1 MTRVHIESDK
11 VRDREKGVISMAGGV
26 KRETRFKKSLGF
38 FKPVYPLKR
47 DASFPDFIVLKETR
61 SYLTREAIHMP

>member
-1 MTRVHIESDK
+1 MRIESDK
-11 VRDREKGVISMAGGV
+11 MRDREKGVISMARGV
-26 KRETRFKKSLGF
+26 KREARFKKSLGF

-47 DASFPDFIVLKETR
+47 DAYFPDFIVLKEAR

>member
-1 MTRVHIESDK
+1 MRIGSEK
-11 VRDREKGVISMAGGV
+11 MRDRKKGVISMARGV
-26 KRETRFKKSLGF
+26 KREARFKKLLGF

-47 DASFPDFIVLKETR
+47 DASFPDFIVLEEAR